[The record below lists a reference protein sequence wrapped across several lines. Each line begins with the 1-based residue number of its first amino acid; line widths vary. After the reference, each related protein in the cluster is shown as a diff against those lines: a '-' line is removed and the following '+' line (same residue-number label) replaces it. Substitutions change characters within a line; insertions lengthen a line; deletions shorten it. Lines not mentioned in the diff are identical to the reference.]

1 MAVGFAR
8 PPTTCE
14 RAKLGGSV
22 APARAELAENTR
34 TATTEANNVQ
44 STIANSS
51 PPEIPFSERTDF
63 ELV

>member
-1 MAVGFAR
+1 MAVGLAR

-22 APARAELAENTR
+22 APARAELKENAR
-34 TATTEANNVQ
+34 IATTQANSAQ

-51 PPEIPFSERTDF
+51 PPGIPF
-63 ELV
+63 